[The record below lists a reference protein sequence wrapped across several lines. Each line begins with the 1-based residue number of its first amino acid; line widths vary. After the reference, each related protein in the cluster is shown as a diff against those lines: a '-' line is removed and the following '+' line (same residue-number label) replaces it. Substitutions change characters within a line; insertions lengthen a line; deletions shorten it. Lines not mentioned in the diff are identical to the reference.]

1 MKCKFQMQFDENLMN
16 KQYFRK
22 DKFIS
27 INETQS
33 QQKKF
38 RKHKTYAT
46 RTVKLQSYK

>member
-1 MKCKFQMQFDENLMN
+1 MQFDENLIN
-16 KQYFRK
+16 KQYFFLFRK